1 MLLRRRTYGLSGSG
15 FCRRNHNI
23 VVLNA
28 SRICRAFTYL
38 LHNRPRGLHLNRKKD
53 TEDALPA
60 QSGPDRLTEK
70 TAMAGAKADDK
81 TAAIIAAAVTTY
93 LGQDRNF
100 VIKKIERNGKSRS

>member
-1 MLLRRRTYGLSGSG
+1 MGFQDLAFVDAIIISLFSMLVV
-15 FCRRNHNI
+15 F
-23 VVLNA
+23 VVLLLI
-28 SRICRAFTYL
+28 SYIIDLVAFI
-38 LHNRPRGLHLNRKKD
+38 LNRKKD